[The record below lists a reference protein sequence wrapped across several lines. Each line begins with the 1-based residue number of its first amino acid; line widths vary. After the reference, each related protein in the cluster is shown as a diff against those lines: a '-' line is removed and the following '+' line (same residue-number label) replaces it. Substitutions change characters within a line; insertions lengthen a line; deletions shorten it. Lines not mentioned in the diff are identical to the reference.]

1 VGQAQI
7 IVKNGTARL
16 LDGTLLERRCLLV
29 GVQNLV
35 HWGACEVGSAITLA
49 TEAPRQALRLSG
61 LELGKP
67 AAQLL
72 RWHLD
77 EATRQLAWQR
87 LTPL

>member
-1 VGQAQI
+1 VGQAPI

-16 LDGTLLERRCLLV
+16 LDGTLAGTTLPLLV

-35 HWGACEVGSAITLA
+35 HWGACEVGSAILSDRSTPTSA
-49 TEAPRQALRLSG
+49 RLSG
-61 LELGKP
+61 LELRP

-77 EATRQLAWQR
+77 EATRQLTWQR